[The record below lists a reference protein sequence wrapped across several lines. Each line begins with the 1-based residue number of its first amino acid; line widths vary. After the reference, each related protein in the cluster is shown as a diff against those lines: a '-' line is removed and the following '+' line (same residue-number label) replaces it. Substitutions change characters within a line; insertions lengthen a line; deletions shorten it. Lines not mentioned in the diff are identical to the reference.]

1 MACPSDPKAYS
12 CTHKKEIAINTPA
25 VADFR
30 NYPLISALTA
40 VQPLA
45 DRLHV
50 QWADGRL
57 SPFHH
62 QWLRD
67 NCPCPECVYS
77 VTREQVLEIVDVA
90 EDLVPNTSLV
100 DAQGC
105 LCVEWQDGHQSRF
118 DPGWLRAHAYDEAS
132 RAERFE
138 AKPKSKRWT
147 ADLQL
152 PVFDYHAIMEDPK
165 ALLQWLLALR
175 DIGLTQVRGVP
186 TEPGSLVG
194 IAKRISFIRESN
206 FGVLFNVQSK
216 ADADSNAYT
225 AFNLPLHSDL
235 PTRELQPG
243 LQFLHCLVNDAVGGE
258 SVFVDGFAI
267 ADALRHE
274 DPEAF
279 RGLCE
284 IPVEFRN
291 KDRHSDYRCLA
302 PIIALDTLG
311 QVREFR
317 MANFLRGPFDAPAEQ
332 MPALYRAY
340 RRVIAMTREARF
352 RVSARLSPGDMWCFD
367 NRRTLHARNAFDPAT
382 GARHFQGCY
391 IDRDELLS
399 RIRVLQR

>member
-1 MACPSDPKAYS
+1 
-12 CTHKKEIAINTPA
+12 
-25 VADFR
+25 
-30 NYPLISALTA
+30 
-40 VQPLA
+40 
-45 DRLHV
+45 V

-67 NCPCPECVYS
+67 NCPCSECVYS
-77 VTREQVLEIVDVA
+77 VTREQVLEIVDVS
-90 EDLVPNTSLV
+90 ENLVPNSSLI

-118 DPGWLRAHAYDEAS
+118 DPGWLRAHAYDETS
-132 RAERFE
+132 RAERLE
-138 AKPKSKRWT
+138 AKPKSQLWT
-147 ADLQL
+147 ANLQL
-152 PVFDYHAIMEDPK
+152 PVFEYQDVMEDPQ
-165 ALLQWLLALR
+165 ALLKWLLALR

-186 TEPGSLVG
+186 TEPGSLAQ

-243 LQFLHCLVNDAVGGE
+243 LQFLHCLVNETVGGE
-258 SVFVDGFAI
+258 SIFVDGFAI
-267 ADALRHE
+267 ADALRRE

-279 RGLCE
+279 RSLCE

-302 PIIALDTLG
+302 PIIALDALG
-311 QVREFR
+311 RVSEIR
-317 MANFLRGPFDAPAEQ
+317 MANFLRGPFDAPPEQ

-340 RRVIAMTREARF
+340 RRFIAMTREARF
-352 RVSARLSPGDMWCFD
+352 RVIARLKPGEMWCFD

-399 RIRVLQR
+399 RILVLQR

>member
-1 MACPSDPKAYS
+1 M
-12 CTHKKEIAINTPA
+12 NTSA
-25 VADFR
+25 FADFR
-30 NYPLISALTA
+30 SYPLISALAA

-45 DRLHV
+45 DRLQV
-50 QWADGRL
+50 QWADGRF

-67 NCPCPECVYS
+67 NCPCAECVYS
-77 VTREQVLEIVDVA
+77 VTREQVLEIVDVP
-90 EDLVPNTSLV
+90 EDLVPNTSRI
-100 DAQGC
+100 DAQGF
-105 LCVEWQDGHQSRF
+105 LCVEWQGGHHSRF
-118 DPGWLRAHAYDEAS
+118 DPGWLRAHAYDDLS
-132 RAERFE
+132 RAERLQ
-138 AKPKSKRWT
+138 ARPKSQLWAT
-147 ADLQL
+147 DLSV
-152 PVFDYHAIMEDPK
+152 PVFDYQAVMEDSQ
-165 ALLQWLLALR
+165 ALLSWLLALR

-186 TEPGSLVG
+186 TEPGSLAL
-194 IAKRISFIRESN
+194 IAQRISFIRESN

-216 ADADSNAYT
+216 ANADSNAYT

-258 SVFVDGFAI
+258 SIFVDGFAI

-279 RGLCE
+279 RNLCE

-302 PIIALDTLG
+302 PIIDLDALG
-311 QVREFR
+311 RVSEVR
-317 MANFLRGPFDAPAEQ
+317 MANFLRGPFDAPAAQ
-332 MPALYRAY
+332 MPALYQAY
-340 RRVIAMTREARF
+340 RRFIAMTRETRF
-352 RVSARLSPGDMWCFD
+352 RVMRRLNPGEMWCFD
-367 NRRTLHARNAFDPAT
+367 NRRTLHARNAFDPAS

-399 RIRVLQR
+399 RILVLQR